1 MGAIKRKFALPDNL
15 IQLSNRDWSKELEQ
29 LNRTWD
35 LGEKVMFITGE
46 TDCGKTD
53 LAICFGLKVCP
64 DNTYLIRYTDTLR
77 TTIADMPML
86 GYMQIPDDWSLSE
99 DVYAKQRCDEKLR
112 ILEHYYSGALFIVDG
127 VDARMIRNEPE
138 YEKLVALNARFIFTS
153 RNRCPGEVL
162 HLSEITGCTQFLL
175 NELNHL
181 TSEERKVLCCA
192 ALLSDF
198 GLPMVRFQ
206 KCLSDVVKDATN
218 SLLAKKLLA
227 IRLEPTIAIR
237 PDLREH
243 YLRILHPTDADCT
256 DFLNELARLTVPK
269 TCYSPEGYRQV
280 AYYFANAS
288 KFLSDEAGL
297 NARYAAQMFR
307 DSGDYIPSFPLFEKR
322 LSCQLALHPQS
333 ELDLAQALCE
343 AGAANYFQAVSS
355 LDSEKKQ
362 TLESQSIER
371 IKQAVSIYEQNLN
384 PGHPDLAEARMAL
397 ATVLRNQNWIASDE
411 YTQETLDNQLA
422 ELSEYD
428 PALCSTY
435 LSYAMHHYHWSQRK
449 MRLEYTEKALKI
461 MEQLNYIHEDM
472 ALAYRILSEC
482 ADTKEQC
489 LEHALSALKMYHL
502 QTPWDQ
508 NNIYRSMLRIAELN
522 RRLGRNAV
530 AKEYFR
536 NAISLLETILPPDH
550 QKLAKFYE
558 QIKNIEEDHND

>member
-1 MGAIKRKFALPDNL
+1 MRSIKRKFALPDNL
-15 IQLSNRDWSKELEQ
+15 IQLSNKDWSKELEQ
-29 LNRTWD
+29 LNRTWN

-46 TDCGKTD
+46 ADCGKTD

-86 GYMQIPDDWSLSE
+86 GYMQIPEDWSLSE
-99 DVYAKQRCDEKLR
+99 DIHEEQRCDEKLR
-112 ILEHYYSGALFIVDG
+112 ILQHYYPGALFIVDG

-138 YEKLVALNARFIFTS
+138 YEKLMSLNARFIFTS
-153 RNRCPGEVL
+153 RNRCSIEVV
-162 HLSEITGCTQFLL
+162 HLSEKTGCTQSIL
-175 NELNHL
+175 NELDYL
-181 TSEERKVLCCA
+181 STEERKVLCCA

-198 GLPMVRFQ
+198 GLPMVRFRQ
-206 KCLSDVVKDATN
+206 GLSDKGKDAIN
-218 SLLAKKLLA
+218 SLLAKKLLT
-227 IRLEPTIAIR
+227 IRLEPTITIR

-243 YLRILHPTDADCT
+243 YLRILQPTDAECS
-256 DFLNELARLTVPK
+256 DFLNELTCFAVPK

-280 AYYFANAS
+280 AYCFANAS
-288 KFLSDEAGL
+288 NHLCDESGL
-297 NARYAAQMFR
+297 YARYAAQMFR
-307 DSGDYIPSFPLFEKR
+307 DNGDYIPSFPLFEKSLTR
-322 LSCQLALHPQS
+322 QLVLRPRS
-333 ELDLAQALCE
+333 ELELAHALCE
-343 AGAANYFQAVSS
+343 AGAANWFQAASS
-355 LDSEKKQ
+355 LNPEKKQ
-362 TLESQSIER
+362 ALESQSIER
-371 IKQAVSIYEQNLN
+371 IKQAVSIYEQDLN
-384 PGHPDLAEARMAL
+384 PAHPDLAEARMAL
-397 ATVLRNQNWIASDE
+397 ATVLRDQNWIAADNLV
-411 YTQETLDNQLA
+411 QETLDNQLA
-422 ELSEYD
+422 ELPEYD
-428 PALCSTY
+428 PALCSTC

-449 MRLEYTEKALKI
+449 VRLEYAEKALKI

-522 RRLGRNAV
+522 RRLGRNAI

-550 QKLAKFYE
+550 PKLTKLYE
-558 QIKNIEEDHND
+558 EINNIKEAYND